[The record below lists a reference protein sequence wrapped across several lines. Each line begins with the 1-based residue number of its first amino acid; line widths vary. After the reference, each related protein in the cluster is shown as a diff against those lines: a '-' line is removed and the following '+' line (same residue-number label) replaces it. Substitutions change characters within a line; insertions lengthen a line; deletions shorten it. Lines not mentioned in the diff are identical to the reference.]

1 MPYGQVQPLFITPL
15 YSNNFRD
22 THTLNKML
30 QYVRGIEYVDKGVY
44 GSQKTSANTYI
55 LDEADLFPL
64 KQFVQNSIQDFTNNF
79 LKSSLTL
86 KVTQSWVNL
95 SEKGKMHVTHTHPNS
110 IFSGIFY
117 FYTDSRS
124 PQLYFHRES
133 PSNYHYEGQATYY
146 TSNMMAFRPPV
157 GSLLI
162 FPSSIPHSVRINE
175 SDEPRISLSFNTF
188 AKDNLGTVTELTKL
202 ELDKP

>member
-1 MPYGQVQPLFITPL
+1 MANGQLQPLFITPL

-30 QYVRGIEYVDKGVY
+30 QYVRRIEYVDKGAY
-44 GSQKTSANTYI
+44 GSNKLSSNTYI
-55 LDEADLFPL
+55 LEEVELSPL

-79 LKSSLTL
+79 LKTSMSL

-95 SEKGKMHVTHTHPNS
+95 SEKGTMHNTHTHPNS

-117 FYTDSRS
+117 FYTDQKS
-124 PQLYFHRES
+124 PQVYFYRES
-133 PSNYHYEGQATYY
+133 PNNYHYDGGTSLY
-146 TSNMMAFRPPV
+146 TSNVMAFRPPV

-162 FPSSIPHSVRINE
+162 FPSNLPHSVGLNE

-188 AKDNLGTVTELTKL
+188 AKDNLGTVSELTKL
-202 ELDKP
+202 TLDIP